1 MIYQKSFQNAD
12 WICFQIHKQIFWPVY
27 ICMHLADM
35 SIQSDLLRN
44 FSETIKFNKWY
55 CLSGCFFIPF
65 CFKFLCVRLGL
76 DRDYLMS
83 LIWSL
88 FDMHTYSQQPV
99 VHHLIYASNSPA
111 QHSWLTGCSVYVS
124 VSCCVMETALSICF
138 SLKALLVSSVFLCDF
153 SSSPWFLTS
162 GQE

>member
-1 MIYQKSFQNAD
+1 
-12 WICFQIHKQIFWPVY
+12 
-27 ICMHLADM
+27 MHLADM

-55 CLSGCFFIPF
+55 CLSGCFSSRF
-65 CFKFLCVRLGL
+65 CLKFLCVRLGL

-88 FDMHTYSQQPV
+88 FDMHTYSAARGSPS
-99 VHHLIYASNSPA
+99 HLCFKHTST
-111 QHSWLTGCSVYVS
+111 HSWLTGCSVYVS

-138 SLKALLVSSVFLCDF
+138 SSKHCWYLLSFCVTSAPHPDFWHPGKSKCTDQSREGLWNVKYDLWNCDAYI
-153 SSSPWFLTS
+153 
-162 GQE
+162 